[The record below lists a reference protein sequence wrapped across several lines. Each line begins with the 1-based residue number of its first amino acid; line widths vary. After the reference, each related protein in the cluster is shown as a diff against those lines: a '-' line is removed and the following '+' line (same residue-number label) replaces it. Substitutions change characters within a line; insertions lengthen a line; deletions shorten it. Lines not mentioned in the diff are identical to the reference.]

1 MQRNRIRTG
10 PLLSLIL
17 FCVVLMAPSGA
28 EAYPLFRSP
37 GLSLPPG
44 TTLAAAIERLVP
56 AESLAQVKVL
66 EPSDGALVPA
76 DAASPIFRWRDPS
89 STTWLVTLSV
99 DDRPI
104 CKGLLDTPYWVPE
117 RALWERIRKTA
128 GERRIEVVV
137 SGLGPD
143 DRLVSSGR
151 TALAV
156 SDEPVAARLSF
167 LRKRLPFRTAQ
178 KNPHDSQVVVGDVG
192 DYGSPRIVM
201 QDVPICF
208 NCHAYSL
215 DGSTYGMD
223 MDYKGDK
230 GGYALVN
237 VTERV
242 SVGDRDV
249 VSWNSYAPP
258 KPATYSMGLFTS
270 LSPNGRYAASTVGE
284 TSAFVML
291 DDLFFSQMFY
301 PATGQVAI
309 FDAET
314 GTVAPLPGA
323 DDLRYVQTN
332 PSFTPD
338 GTRLA
343 FARTDVDSALVT
355 RIKAGELRKEDP
367 GQDIRTVNAKYPVQF
382 DLWSVPFNGGKGGE
396 PAPIEGASGNGLS
409 NFFPKYSPDGRW
421 LAFTQCATGLVLQPD
436 SKIAIVPAGGGE
448 PRVLGA
454 NTGLMNS
461 WHTWSPNSRWLAFAS
476 KGNSP
481 FTEIFLTHIDDDGRS
496 SPPLRLFRFSHDELA
511 AMVPEFVP
519 DHAKHTQ
526 KTMEL
531 ADPEGA
537 LGESMAT
544 DGR

>member
-1 MQRNRIRTG
+1 MQPTRTG
-10 PLLSLIL
+10 PLLSLLL
-17 FCVVLMAPSGA
+17 FCFVLTTPCGA
-28 EAYPLFRSP
+28 ASP
-37 GLSLPPG
+37 FFSSVDLSLPPG
-44 TTLAAAIERLVP
+44 TTLEVAIGQLTP
-56 AESLAQVKVL
+56 AES
-66 EPSDGALVPA
+66 PALVNIMEPA
-76 DAASPIFRWRDPS
+76 DGVLIPVDAASPIFRWQDAS
-89 STTWLVTLSV
+89 SKTWLVTLSV
-99 DDRPI
+99 QGRAI
-104 CKGLLDTPYWVPE
+104 CKGLLNTPYWVPD
-117 RALWERIRKTA
+117 RALWKHIRTTA
-128 GERRIEVVV
+128 GDKPIEAEIA
-137 SGLGPD
+137 GLGTD

-151 TALAV
+151 TSLSV
-156 SDEPVAARLSF
+156 CDEPVAARLSF

-178 KNPHDSQVVVGDVG
+178 KNPHDSQVVVGDLR
-192 DYGSPRIVM
+192 DYGHPRIVM

-237 VTERV
+237 VTEKV
-242 SVGDRDV
+242 AVDDRDV
-249 VSWNSYAPP
+249 VSWNSYVPP

-270 LSPNGRYAASTVGE
+270 LSPTGRYAASTVGE

-309 FDAET
+309 YDAKT
-314 GTVAPLPGA
+314 GRVAPLPGA
-323 DDLRYVQTN
+323 DDAEHVQTN
-332 PSFTPD
+332 PAFTPD

-343 FARTDVDSALVT
+343 FARTDVNPALVA

-367 GQDIRTVNAKYPVQF
+367 GQDIRAVNAKYPVQF
-382 DLWSVPFNGGKGGE
+382 DLWALPFNGGKGG
-396 PAPIEGASGNGLS
+396 APTPIKGASGNGMS

-436 SKIAIVPAGGGE
+436 SRIVIVPAQGGE
-448 PRVLGA
+448 AHVLEA

-461 WHTWSPNSRWLAFAS
+461 WHTWSPNSRWLAFSS

-481 FTEIFLTHIDDDGRS
+481 FTEIFLTHIDDNGHS

-526 KTMEL
+526 KAMVL

>member
-1 MQRNRIRTG
+1 MPPFRIRTG
-10 PLLSLIL
+10 LVLPLLL
-17 FCVVLMAPSGA
+17 FCLAALAPSVA
-28 EAYPLFRSP
+28 AAYPLFRSAD
-37 GLSLPPG
+37 LALPPG
-44 TTLAAAIERLVP
+44 TTLAEAIERLVP
-56 AESLAQVKVL
+56 ADSPAPLTVL
-66 EPSDGALVPA
+66 EPADGALVPE
-76 DAASPIFRWRDPS
+76 DAASPIFRWRDPAAGA
-89 STTWLVTLSV
+89 WLVTLTV
-99 DDRPI
+99 DGQPL
-104 CKGLLDTPYWVPE
+104 CKGLLNTPRWIPE
-117 RALWERIRKTA
+117 RTLWERIRSDA
-128 GERRIEVVV
+128 GGRTIEADV

-143 DRLVSSGR
+143 GRLVSSGR
-151 TALAV
+151 TSLAV
-156 SDEPVAARLSF
+156 SGEPVAARLSF

-178 KNPHDSQVVVGDVG
+178 KNPNDSQAVIGDLS
-192 DYGSPRIVM
+192 DYGRPRIVM

-215 DGSTYGMD
+215 DGSAYGMD

-230 GGYALVN
+230 GGYALV
-237 VTERV
+237 
-242 SVGDRDV
+242 SVGEQVKVDDRDV
-249 VSWNSYAPP
+249 VSWNDYVPP

-270 LSPNGRYAASTVGE
+270 LSPDGRYAASTVGE

-291 DDLFFSQMFY
+291 DDLYFSQMFY

-309 FDAET
+309 YDAGT
-314 GTVAPLPGA
+314 GKIAPLPGA
-323 DDLRYVQTN
+323 DDVRRIQTN
-332 PSFTPD
+332 PAFSPD

-343 FARTDVDSALVT
+343 FARADVETALVA
-355 RIKAGELRKEDP
+355 RIVAGELRKEDP
-367 GQDIRTVNAKYPVQF
+367 GQDIRAVNAKYPVQF
-382 DLWSVPFNGGKGGE
+382 DLWSVPFNHGRGGVPE
-396 PAPIEGASGNGLS
+396 PIAGASDNGLS

-448 PRVLGA
+448 AHVLKA

-496 SPPLRLFRFSHDELA
+496 SPPLRLFRFSHGELA

-519 DHAKHTQ
+519 DHAKFKQ
-526 KTMEL
+526 KSMEL

>member
-1 MQRNRIRTG
+1 MQPIRTG
-10 PLLSLIL
+10 PLLTL
-17 FCVVLMAPSGA
+17 FLLCFALMAPGA
-28 EAYPLFRSP
+28 AAYPLFRSADLP
-37 GLSLPPG
+37 LPPG
-44 TTLAAAIERLVP
+44 TTLAAAIERLTP
-56 AESLAQVKVL
+56 ADSPAQIKFL
-66 EPSDGALVPA
+66 EPADGALVPV

-89 STTWLVTLSV
+89 SRAWLVTLSV
-99 DDRPI
+99 DGQAV
-104 CKGLLDTPYWVPE
+104 CKGLLDYPYWVPE
-117 RALWERIRKTA
+117 RALWDRIRAAA
-128 GERRIEVVV
+128 GEKPIEATIA
-137 SGLGPD
+137 GLGPD
-143 DRLVSSGR
+143 DQLVSLGR
-151 TALAV
+151 TSLSV
-156 SDEPVAARLSF
+156 CDEPVAARISF

-192 DYGSPRIVM
+192 DYGNPRIVM
-201 QDVPICF
+201 QDTPICF

-230 GGYALVN
+230 GGYALVK
-237 VTERV
+237 VTEQV
-242 SVGDRDV
+242 SVDDRDV
-249 VSWNSYAPP
+249 ISWNSYVPP

-309 FDAET
+309 FDART

-323 DDLRYVQTN
+323 DDVAHVQTN
-332 PSFTPD
+332 PTFTPD
-338 GTRLA
+338 GSRLA
-343 FARTDVDSALVT
+343 FARTDVNSALVA
-355 RIKAGELRKEDP
+355 RIVAGELRKEDP
-367 GQDIRTVNAKYPVQF
+367 TQDIRTVNAKYPVQF
-382 DLWSVPFNGGKGGE
+382 DLWTVPFNNGKGGV
-396 PAPIEGASGNGLS
+396 PTPVKGASGNGLS

-436 SKIAIVPAGGGE
+436 SMIAIVPADGGE
-448 PRVLGA
+448 THVLKA

-481 FTEIFLTHIDDDGRS
+481 FTEIFLTHIDDDGHS

-531 ADPEGA
+531 EDPEAA
-537 LGESMAT
+537 LGKSMAT